1 VFFYQVGQRLAVD
14 GIADYARRLGLG
26 APTGIRLDH
35 EKGGII
41 PDTAWKRKRFNQP
54 WFAGETLSV
63 AIGQGYVTAT
73 PLQMAV
79 MAATIANGGTRYRP
93 HYVKR
98 VEAADGALKEEV
110 EPEVLGDAHLKK
122 TTLDRVR
129 AAMRDVVMTDV
140 GTGKKARVLGVEVA
154 GKTGTSQVMKMGEDR
169 ARNNRGPETS
179 RDHAWF
185 ISYAPADAPEI
196 AIATIVEHAGAGGGA
211 VAAPL
216 TQQILEHYFSRN
228 SGPALPTAAASA
240 APGAEAPAPPPAGE
254 ATKEAHAVRPTA
266 DHPL

>member
-1 VFFYQVGQRLAVD
+1 VGQRLAVD
-14 GIADYARRLGLG
+14 GIAEYARRLGLG
-26 APTGIRLDH
+26 LPTGIALEH
-35 EKGGII
+35 EKSGII

-73 PLQMAV
+73 PLQMAN

-98 VEAADGALKEEV
+98 VEAADGTLKLEV
-110 EPEVLGDAHLKK
+110 EPEVMSEAHLKK
-122 TTLDRVR
+122 STLDQVH
-129 AAMRDVVMTDV
+129 AAMRDVVMTDN
-140 GTGKKARVLGVEVA
+140 GTGKKARVLGVDVA

-169 ARNNRGPETS
+169 ARNNRGPEAS

-185 ISYAPADAPEI
+185 ISYAPVDAPEI

-211 VAAPL
+211 VAAPV
-216 TQQILEHYFSRN
+216 TQQVLEHYFSRN
-228 SGPALPTAAASA
+228 SGPAPMPADAAPAAPPVASA
-240 APGAEAPAPPPAGE
+240 PQPP
-254 ATKEAHAVRPTA
+254 TREAHAVRPSA